1 MLDRPDRQSAV
12 PGQHC
17 QPFALLAERAGN
29 LEGEVKP
36 K

>member
-1 MLDRPDRQSAV
+1 V

-17 QPFALLAERAGN
+17 QSFALLAERAAN
-29 LEGEVKP
+29 LEGEVKQ